1 MGKNKNKKFV
11 VSERIETV
19 QKEFFSTYDE
29 DYYLHKIFL
38 LKNCHDQYDTL
49 KEHLNKDLEDVDHDK
64 YKKMLRTEIHFL
76 YFQMIETL
84 FEIIFAITSHD
95 NRDLWIALSF
105 SGDSQTNFYS
115 DAYRK
120 IKDFSKDNLTD
131 PNFNSE
137 VSTII
142 LNKKVDIPLLRWVFY
157 FHYPTTLSDA
167 EWDINIKNIYYLLKM
182 FAKDFSDRGDYNAFK
197 HSLRFYNS
205 PFNMGIS
212 LTGSDEQIVIG
223 SSGDSIT
230 YLEEKKNKDNGEHYI
245 YTTTKPFD
253 FERDFICCLI
263 INDMILNIIRTR
275 KYSFLKELNGKSFSF
290 NTFVDVDIKEL
301 FPKTGVNKSSWTI

>member
-1 MGKNKNKKFV
+1 MTKNKKFV

-29 DYYLHKIFL
+29 DYWLHKIFL

-49 KEHLNKDLEDVDHDK
+49 KEHLNQDLEDVDHDK
-64 YKKMLRTEIHFL
+64 YKKMIRTEIHFL

-105 SGDSQTNFYS
+105 SGDRQTNFYS
-115 DAYRK
+115 DGYRK
-120 IKDFSKDNLTD
+120 IKDFSNDRLTD
-131 PNFNSE
+131 LRINSK

-142 LNKKVDIPLLRWVFY
+142 QNEKVNIPLLRWVFY
-157 FHYPTTLSDA
+157 FHYPTTLSDE
-167 EWDINIKNIYYLLKM
+167 EWEINIKNIHSLLKM
-182 FAKDFSDRGDYNAFK
+182 FAKDFTDRGDYNAFK

-205 PFNMGIS
+205 PFKMGIS
-212 LTGSDEQIVIG
+212 LTGSDQQIIIG

-230 YLEEKKNKDNGEHYI
+230 YLEEKKNKENDERYI

-263 INDMILNIIRTR
+263 INDMILNIIKTR
-275 KYSFLKELNGKSFSF
+275 KYSFLKEFHGKSFSF
-290 NTFVDVDIKEL
+290 NTFVDIDTKDL